1 MDDLLPIFRY
11 EQSQYHEHL
20 DKRQFLNIYKSEGY
34 IRAINEIES
43 NDRFIWMYNFAI
55 IFFRMDPVLSTV
67 TAEHEKEELIIKLR
81 TLYSY
86 DIEALN
92 EIEDFNKDYNT
103 ENPIKSYDKMK
114 SIREILNKALRQKD
128 FELIAPFNIISEFD
142 EIVQFWISN
151 ENLKTNQISLGLMM
165 IQTGKLNEAKKY
177 YESLIKYLPDN
188 HPLEKYCKYSLG
200 NLAQKKGEIDDAE
213 KYYNEAFE
221 NQVDTLL
228 RARVTCALA
237 NIYFSKNDKSKAF
250 EYYKLA
256 LSMFNKNHKDFIL
269 DIIECYT
276 GIGKYYQ
283 TSQIDKD
290 YEKALKSFTNA
301 INELDNWISK
311 NIRKQWRY
319 VPFIIIPLLKNIG
332 EIFRLKHE
340 FNKAKQNTAFIEEE
354 YKYEPAQLEDFLP
367 RQLLDRL
374 LQQIDQ
380 KPLQQN
386 NFSRIHTKLSGQE
399 KSPQADEKSA
409 QQNELTTIDENLEQH
424 DKVSEFDE
432 KPAQRVKLPQVDEKS
447 AEHDELIPIDEKP
460 AERDELSTIDENL
473 EQHDKVSE
481 FDEKPAQYAILPQL
495 DEKPV
500 KRDELPLNNE
510 KPANHGKFQPP
521 GEARGEPY
529 EAQTWVAW
537 VIKNRA
543 LLNRSYWGGNTIKGV
558 CLQPGQFECWND
570 RSNIEINEP
579 EAYARISQLANDI
592 FYANQSQDPTGGA
605 NHYNHPAKEGYPP
618 WTQNCLRLRKIGN
631 YQFYKSL

>member
-128 FELIAPFNIISEFD
+128 FELIAPFNIISDFD

-311 NIRKQWRY
+311 NILG
-319 VPFIIIPLLKNIG
+319 VIF
-332 EIFRLKHE
+332 EI
-340 FNKAKQNTAFIEEE
+340 
-354 YKYEPAQLEDFLP
+354 
-367 RQLLDRL
+367 
-374 LQQIDQ
+374 
-380 KPLQQN
+380 
-386 NFSRIHTKLSGQE
+386 
-399 KSPQADEKSA
+399 
-409 QQNELTTIDENLEQH
+409 
-424 DKVSEFDE
+424 
-432 KPAQRVKLPQVDEKS
+432 
-447 AEHDELIPIDEKP
+447 
-460 AERDELSTIDENL
+460 
-473 EQHDKVSE
+473 
-481 FDEKPAQYAILPQL
+481 
-495 DEKPV
+495 
-500 KRDELPLNNE
+500 
-510 KPANHGKFQPP
+510 
-521 GEARGEPY
+521 
-529 EAQTWVAW
+529 
-537 VIKNRA
+537 
-543 LLNRSYWGGNTIKGV
+543 NTIKASYNILHPFADISKLSVIQDEEEILFFAGTV
-558 CLQPGQFECWND
+558 FRINSVEKENDSTWIIKLTLCNQTVEQMEQLMDAIKEQLTSITCWDHLYMKIDDWMRFGKYYKILTGRTFSWKDIMTTLVGIDFYYLMSILGDYETAIEYYKELLWDEKFIDDQKCLVLNMMIGYNYFHLFEYDN
-570 RSNIEINEP
+570 
-579 EAYARISQLANDI
+579 ALFHYDI
-592 FYANQSQDPTGGA
+592 ALSSLDDNNKLIREVYILIGDVWR
-605 NHYNHPAKEGYPP
+605 AKDNVETALSYYKKSI
-618 WTQNCLRLRKIGN
+618 RN
-631 YQFYKSL
+631 YYE

>member
-55 IFFRMDPVLSTV
+55 IFFHMDPVLSTV

-128 FELIAPFNIISEFD
+128 FELIELAPFNIISEFD

-311 NIRKQWRY
+311 NIR
-319 VPFIIIPLLKNIG
+319 
-332 EIFRLKHE
+332 
-340 FNKAKQNTAFIEEE
+340 
-354 YKYEPAQLEDFLP
+354 
-367 RQLLDRL
+367 
-374 LQQIDQ
+374 
-380 KPLQQN
+380 
-386 NFSRIHTKLSGQE
+386 QE